1 MMITSHII
9 IFKGYSIKK
18 QEQID
23 VHTHRYLRNLAYA
36 HQNIIREHNIK
47 MDRPQIDDRR
57 LNLDNEG
64 LRPPPPPRPNITKEM
79 LNKELVKFDMEV
91 SNINLEELERSA
103 ELLSQD
109 LNWKLY
115 RYQGYNYIFVSIR
128 KNKMLIKD
136 NVQDKSAIVPI
147 VLLTVLLNLVFITFY
162 IFLIKKLIPLIS
174 LKKDIILFSKGN
186 LNIDTSTKGKDEI
199 SEVANEFNNAI
210 TTIRNLTES
219 RNLFLR
225 NIMHEFKTPIT
236 RGFIIAD
243 MLEDTK
249 YHKNLKKAFERLDY
263 LLNELARLEMLTSNN
278 LHLKKEN
285 FRIIDILDN
294 SLDILLLDSSAVDIE
309 INTTQTKL
317 ISVDFEFFTVAV
329 KNLIDNAIKYGD
341 GKPIILVEE
350 NSITI
355 KNKGEEL
362 EKPLDEYFKAFN
374 RNYESSSK
382 GLGLGLYIV
391 HSVLKAHGFKLTY
404 EYKDGY
410 NSFIVKL

>member
-1 MMITSHII
+1 MMVTSHII
-9 IFKGYSIKK
+9 IYKGYSIKK

-36 HQNIIREHNIK
+36 HQNIIREHNINR
-47 MDRPQIDDRR
+47 DRAQDEDRR
-57 LNLDNEG
+57 LNLDNEER
-64 LRPPPPPRPNITKEM
+64 RPPPPPRPNITNEM

-91 SNINLEELERSA
+91 SDIDIKELEMYGD
-103 ELLSQD
+103 LLSQD
-109 LNWKLY
+109 LNWKLF
-115 RYQGYNYIFVSIR
+115 RYQGHNYLFFTIR
-128 KNKMLIKD
+128 EDKMIVKD

-147 VLLTVLLNLVFITFY
+147 ILLTVLLNIVFITFY
-162 IFLIKKLIPLIS
+162 IFLIKKLIPLIA
-174 LKKDIILFSKGN
+174 LKKSIRIFSKGN

-199 SEVANEFNNAI
+199 SEVANEFNNTI
-210 TTIRNLTES
+210 KIIRNFSES

-243 MLEDTK
+243 MLEDSK

-278 LHLKKEN
+278 LNLKKED
-285 FRIIDILDN
+285 FRIIDLLDH
-294 SLDILLLDSSAVDIE
+294 SIDILLLDKSTLDIKINSSAS
-309 INTTQTKL
+309 KL
-317 ISVDFEFFTVAV
+317 INVDFEFFTVAV

-341 GKPIILVEE
+341 DKPIIIVEE
-350 NSITI
+350 DTITI
-355 KNKGEEL
+355 KNKGDKL

-382 GLGLGLYIV
+382 SLGLGLYIV
-391 HSVLKAHGFKLTY
+391 HNVLKAHGFKLLY
-404 EYKDGY
+404 EFKEGY
-410 NSFIVKL
+410 NNFIINL